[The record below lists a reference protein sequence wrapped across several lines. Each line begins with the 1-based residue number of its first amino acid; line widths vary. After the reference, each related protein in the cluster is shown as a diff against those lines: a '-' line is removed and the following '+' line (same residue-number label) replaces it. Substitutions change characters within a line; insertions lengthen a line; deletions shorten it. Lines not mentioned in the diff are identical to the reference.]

1 MFDVS
6 FFELIIIGLIALLV
20 LGPTKLLE
28 VARFSGRWLGRI
40 RRQFND
46 MKSDIDRELQLE
58 EMRTRLA
65 AEERALRDNLSLN
78 PVEPS
83 IAKPAAPANA
93 VSASSSDDRVVD
105 TVSERAPG
113 TDQPA
118 PTQSLPAQ
126 STVVQSTAIQS
137 TTAQSA
143 ATPDSKEPA
152 S

>member
-65 AEERALRDNLSLN
+65 AEERALRENLSIN

-83 IAKPAAPANA
+83 IAKPVTETAPSSAAAEPAA
-93 VSASSSDDRVVD
+93 ADAASSDPVRPDAN
-105 TVSERAPG
+105 TPG
-113 TDQPA
+113 
-118 PTQSLPAQ
+118 
-126 STVVQSTAIQS
+126 
-137 TTAQSA
+137 
-143 ATPDSKEPA
+143 SKEPV

>member
-83 IAKPAAPANA
+83 IAKPAASANA
-93 VSASSSDDRVVD
+93 VPASSSDDSV
-105 TVSERAPG
+105 AG
-113 TDQPA
+113 TDQSA
-118 PTQSLPAQ
+118 PTQSPPAQ
-126 STVVQSTAIQS
+126 STLVQSTAIQS
-137 TTAQSA
+137 KTAQSA